1 MPYIFLLWLSESL
14 TLSFRYKHLIL
25 SLPVALWCAS
35 QVNKMCTWISLDGF
49 ITICALCETHR
60 LSTFPGFI
68 WAVNPKQLQQNAP
81 SNHLHRIYP
90 HRSPSIVLAG
100 LFVSDCDLPPS
111 TQYYFISLRF
121 SFVTSC
127 TACVLFLCKL
137 NALLWTLLHRISV
150 KLLLD
155 TRFVMCWLIFG
166 DFRTERPCLRVLP
179 FHAYSLTG
187 ITPTCTK

>member
-1 MPYIFLLWLSESL
+1 MAYIFLLWLSESL

-25 SLPVALWCAS
+25 TVPIALRCAS

-121 SFVTSC
+121 SFVSQLYGLCIVFMQTTCVTLNIVTPNKCYTIVVHKICNVLINTKNRRLSYRKTVCARVTISC
-127 TACVLFLCKL
+127 
-137 NALLWTLLHRISV
+137 
-150 KLLLD
+150 
-155 TRFVMCWLIFG
+155 M
-166 DFRTERPCLRVLP
+166 
-179 FHAYSLTG
+179 
-187 ITPTCTK
+187 